1 MTIANFSH
9 LIEAN
14 LAKTRLESAGIEC
27 FLTNEHI
34 VSMNWF
40 WSNAVGGVGVQ
51 VRAADVD
58 SAIEA
63 LQGDSNGADSEE
75 ARAGDDSSEIRCP
88 KCRSKNVYYEKLPL
102 SLVIAS
108 LFLLGLPLLFFKR
121 ERECLECRHQF
132 R

>member
-1 MTIANFSH
+1 MTIANFSQ

-51 VRAADVD
+51 VREADVD

-63 LQGDSNGADSEE
+63 LQGDPASADSEG
-75 ARAGDDSSEIRCP
+75 ARARDDPGEIRCP
-88 KCRSKNVYYEKLPL
+88 KCRSKNVYDEKWPL
-102 SLVIAS
+102 SFVVAS
-108 LFLLGLPLLFFKR
+108 LLLLGLPLLFFKR
-121 ERECLECRHQF
+121 KRECLECRHQF